1 MVMRA
6 NMKSIHALSVQ
17 ITFNIHCG
25 RVSLRLLVLQEWL
38 AYLLRHYDDLGSLDS
53 LVYLEL

>member
-6 NMKSIHALSVQ
+6 NMKSMHALSVH
-17 ITFNIHCG
+17 ITFNMHCG
-25 RVSLRLLVLQEWL
+25 RVSLRSIVLNEQL
-38 AYLLRHYDDLGSLDS
+38 AYLFRHDDNLGSLDP